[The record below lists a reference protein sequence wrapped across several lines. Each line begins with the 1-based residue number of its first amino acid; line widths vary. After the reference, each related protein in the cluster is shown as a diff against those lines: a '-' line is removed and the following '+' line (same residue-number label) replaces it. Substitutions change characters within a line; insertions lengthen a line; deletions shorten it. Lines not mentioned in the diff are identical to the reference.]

1 MQAVSCLWER
11 PDRPGPLWGQV
22 LLLLAG
28 LGMSAAGM
36 VIAVLGATTVFV
48 PEDFVF
54 LQTTS
59 TGLHAVNSHLIPL
72 IAHDRAGFA
81 GALLADGLGI
91 LLMVL
96 WGFRPEARWLWW
108 TLLGAGL
115 CVCVPAVGI
124 HLLVGYTSFSHLAPV
139 LSGAFLY
146 SLGLI
151 FSYSFLHR
159 NSEAFQESRK

>member
-28 LGMSAAGM
+28 LGMSVAGT

-72 IAHDRAGFA
+72 IAHDRAGFG

-91 LLMVL
+91 LLIS
-96 WGFRPEARWLWW
+96 PE
-108 TLLGAGL
+108 
-115 CVCVPAVGI
+115 
-124 HLLVGYTSFSHLAPV
+124 F
-139 LSGAFLY
+139 
-146 SLGLI
+146 
-151 FSYSFLHR
+151 
-159 NSEAFQESRK
+159 